1 MIFETILTILEPWQW
16 LVILI
21 TSLVTHILAFIL
33 GVHYG
38 SRKGK
43 KNILD
48 RLKVK

>member
-1 MIFETILTILEPWQW
+1 MIFESILTILEPWQW
-16 LVILI
+16 MVILL
-21 TSLVTHILAFIL
+21 TSLVTHIIAFLL
-33 GVHYG
+33 GVRYG